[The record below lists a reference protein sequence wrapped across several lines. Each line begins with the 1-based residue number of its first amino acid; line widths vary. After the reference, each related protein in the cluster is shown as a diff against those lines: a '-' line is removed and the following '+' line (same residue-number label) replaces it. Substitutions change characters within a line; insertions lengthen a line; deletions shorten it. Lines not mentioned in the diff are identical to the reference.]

1 MTTDG
6 WWNILERVEDSHQN
20 PAHYGVDGDSDD
32 VLPPTDGWGS
42 TKYNGSWLGLNPMP
56 KVEVTSS
63 SRRACKRQEANKSL
77 LVLMNIKIQEKENI
91 AK

>member
-1 MTTDG
+1 MPSNNAYVNMTTDG
-6 WWNILERVEDSHQN
+6 WWNIQERVEDSHQN

-56 KVEVTSS
+56 KVEVTSRKVCL
-63 SRRACKRQEANKSL
+63 SRKVD
-77 LVLMNIKIQEKENI
+77 VL
-91 AK
+91 